1 MRIDCLCLEGG
12 LVFTTNVL
20 FRISF
25 VCQNSQH
32 PWGNTEVSK
41 LCIKGQ
47 NGGRGVLERL
57 DDIKRGDVMKKTVTI
72 ESSK

>member
-25 VCQNSQH
+25 DCQNLQH
-32 PWGNTEVSK
+32 PLGNTEVSK
-41 LCIKGQ
+41 LCVKGR
-47 NGGRGVLERL
+47 NGERGVLERL
-57 DDIKRGDVMKKTVTI
+57 DNIKGGDVMKKTVTI
-72 ESSK
+72 ENSK